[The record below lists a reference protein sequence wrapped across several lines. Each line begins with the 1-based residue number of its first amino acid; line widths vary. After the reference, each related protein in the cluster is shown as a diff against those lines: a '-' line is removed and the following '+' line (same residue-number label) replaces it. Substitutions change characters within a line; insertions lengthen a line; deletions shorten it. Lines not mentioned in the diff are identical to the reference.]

1 MPRMKGTI
9 AILTGGGDVPGLN
22 PAIRAITIRALREG
36 YRVVGLR
43 RGWAGLV
50 DYVPDPKADNREN
63 VQVLSEAIVNR
74 AGRTGGTFLHTSRTR
89 PSHLPRERVPQHL
102 TGYEQNVNDITK
114 DVLKNLE
121 HLGVDVLIPIGGDD
135 TLSYGRRLHD
145 EGVHVVGIP
154 KTMDN
159 DVYGTDYCI
168 GFSTC
173 VTRTIELTHSLR
185 TSAGSHERFL
195 VIEVFGRYAGFTAL
209 LPTMA
214 GAADRCVIPEHPV
227 DVEQLAELLTY
238 DRNRNPSRYAVV
250 LVSEGA
256 RLAEQ
261 EGMSFEGAETD
272 MFGHGKLGG
281 IGDKIATALREYSP
295 KFNNGRRIDVV
306 SQRLGYLVRSGN
318 PDGLDSIVPMA
329 FGNLALDLILKKQYG
344 RLVSI
349 HRGFYDSV
357 PITSVTSE
365 KKVVDV
371 SKYYNTERLRPIYD
385 FDGAPLFIMTSD

>member
-1 MPRMKGTI
+1 MAENKTI

-36 YRVVGLR
+36 YRVVGIR

-50 DYVPDPKADNREN
+50 DYSRDKDADNSDN
-63 VQVLSEAIVNR
+63 IQVLTESDVNR

-89 PSHLPRERVPQHL
+89 PSHLPRGRVPVQL
-102 TGYEQNVNDITK
+102 TGYDQKTNDVTK
-114 DVLKNLE
+114 DILKNLE
-121 HLGVDVLIPIGGDD
+121 HIGVDVLVPIGGDD
-135 TLSYGRRLHD
+135 TLSYGKRLHD
-145 EGVHVVGIP
+145 EGMSVVAIP

-173 VTRTIELTHSLR
+173 VTRTIELTHRLR

-209 LPTMA
+209 LPAMA
-214 GAADRCVIPEHPV
+214 GAADRCVIPEYPA
-227 DVEQLAELLTY
+227 DVERLTELMTY
-238 DRNRNPSRYAVV
+238 DRNRNPSKYAVV

-256 RLAEQ
+256 SLKDTA
-261 EGMSFEGAETD
+261 GMSFEGEETD
-272 MFGHGKLGG
+272 MFGHRKLGG
-281 IGDKIATALREYSP
+281 IGDKVAASLKEFSP
-295 KFNNGRRIDVV
+295 RYNKGRRIDVV
-306 SQRLGYLVRSGN
+306 NQRLGYLVRSGD
-318 PDGLDSIVPMA
+318 PDALDSIVPMA

-349 HRGFYDSV
+349 HKGFYDSV
-357 PITSVTSE
+357 PITNVTSE

-371 SKYYNTERLRPIYD
+371 KKYYNTERLRPIYE